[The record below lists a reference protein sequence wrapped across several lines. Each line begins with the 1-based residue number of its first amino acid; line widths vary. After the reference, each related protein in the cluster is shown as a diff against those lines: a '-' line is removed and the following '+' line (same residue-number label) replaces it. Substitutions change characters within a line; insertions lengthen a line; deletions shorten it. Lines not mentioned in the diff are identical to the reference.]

1 MPKSAPIASLAY
13 TTVFELLSTS
23 MGVGR
28 CLIAKNTSCSSDT
41 CDVLECFIGPAEA
54 ALILLDWD
62 RPESSKKQWEGRARL
77 LGLAPGRG
85 EDAVFG
91 IGVIAR
97 FVSRRPQEG
106 GLSFPTVRRS
116 SDYRIPEFSL

>member
-13 TTVFELLSTS
+13 TTVFELLRTS

-28 CLIAKNTSCSSDT
+28 CLMAKNTSCSSDT
-41 CDVLECFIGPAEA
+41 CDVLECFIGLADA

-62 RPESSKKQWEGRARL
+62 RPESSRKRWEGRAKLLRL
-77 LGLAPGRG
+77 ALGRG

-91 IGVIAR
+91 IGEIACS
-97 FVSRRPQEG
+97 VSRRP
-106 GLSFPTVRRS
+106 
-116 SDYRIPEFSL
+116 